1 MKIDGKEIDEKLITH
16 AEVIGWT
23 LTDAILKLDN
33 WSPTTCALED
43 LVEHISGIETIESI
57 MCKISR
63 RADYL
68 RGVMA
73 GRIIHECSKN
83 D

>member
-1 MKIDGKEIDEKLITH
+1 MMIDGKEINQKTMEH

-23 LTDAILKLDN
+23 LSDAILKLDN
-33 WSPTTCALED
+33 WSPTTCDLEE
-43 LVEHISGIETIESI
+43 LAEHIAGIETIESI
-57 MCKISR
+57 MEEISN
-63 RADYL
+63 RAIYL

>member
-1 MKIDGKEIDEKLITH
+1 MKIDDKEIDTKAMEH

-43 LVEHISGIETIESI
+43 LMEHISGIETIESI
-57 MCKISR
+57 MYEISN
-63 RADYL
+63 RAIYL